1 MPYTPSPGPKP
12 ASRGVCHRVWQALW
26 LALPLAL
33 AQAPAL
39 AEKADRDK
47 PMQIESDQLK
57 HDEQRKLTVFTGKV
71 IALKGTIVMRAD
83 RVEVQQNDK
92 GQQVTQLFAAAG
104 ERIFYRQKREGLNE
118 FIEGEA
124 VRAVYD
130 EPRDLLTL
138 YERAEMRILR
148 SNQQVDVVQGQ
159 TIVYHQQTEQMQVDG
174 RTPGSGNAA
183 PRVRAVINPKAQD
196 AAPAPVPDL
205 RLQTAPAGKRP

>member
-196 AAPAPVPDL
+196 ATPAPVPDL

>member
-1 MPYTPSPGPKP
+1 MPSPQTPGPWRTD
-12 ASRGVCHRVWQALW
+12 RGFANRSWQALGLALA
-26 LALPLAL
+26 LALPH
-33 AQAPAL
+33 APAL
-39 AEKADRDK
+39 AEKADREK

-196 AAPAPVPDL
+196 AAPAPAPDL